1 MKYSPKQVF
10 IKENDNYIEITNA
23 EHEKRKATD
32 EQYAKRL
39 FVPLHGCLLEV
50 DEQFYIE
57 YYKEYERNRYLA
69 ALDRKNRILSIEA
82 FDTEDENGVDFIVDE
97 DEDIEKQVTDKLMA
111 EKLRSVLLLLSE
123 DEQLLIQRHYYEN
136 IPETELA
143 KIYGITQQAISK
155 KMIKIRA
162 KLKNLIEN

>member
-39 FVPLHGCLLEV
+39 FVPLHGVLMEV
-50 DEQFYIE
+50 DEEFYKDFYRQKDRDDYLTWRTKNMDISYNE
-57 YYKEYERNRYLA
+57 YDSEEC
-69 ALDRKNRILSIEA
+69 SG
-82 FDTEDENGVDFIVDE
+82 EDMLVDPDE
-97 DEDIEKQVTDKLMA
+97 DVATQVTNKIMI
-111 EKLRSVLLLLSE
+111 EKLRSVLPLLSD
-123 DEQLLIQRHYYEN
+123 DEQILIQRHYFEN